1 MDPDPPLSQSNRA
14 STVSGVDL
22 LDGPDAHRVGRG
34 LVGVG
39 GSDLVAS
46 LERADRHAVE
56 GHHRFLGEGGH
67 ERVVVTGT
75 HRVVEQLLVLAHGLG
90 QIHAAMLMVRVVFV
104 YDGMA
109 APARN
114 QPPVHRDRDDE
125 GHGQRKRQAAPEEK
139 ARQPGLHRARDS
151 QHDRVVHYLHHGDGD
166 GVGGERHL
174 DGLPER
180 HARAQHR
187 PDGQRVAEEERQ
199 DDRERVIR
207 FEDLVEKVRISNPDA
222 DIELLRRAYVFS
234 AFEHKGQVRHS
245 GEPYLVHPLEVAD
258 QLADMKLD
266 VVAIAAGL
274 LHDIVEDTQTPIERI
289 KELFGV
295 DVAHV
300 VEGVTKLGSIQ
311 FSSSEQRQ
319 AENFR
324 KMLLAMVDDIRVILV
339 KLADRLHNMRTLHHL
354 PEERRI
360 KIAQETRDIYAPIAN
375 RLGMSKVKN
384 ELEEL
389 AFKYLEPKSYESL
402 RHRVESRRRATEGMI
417 EELKKNITAKLVDA
431 QIPVIQ
437 IDGRI
442 KRLFSIH
449 QKLKRQKIDLE
460 QVYDLVALRI
470 ITGSVRDCYAT
481 LGIIHQTWAPVPGR
495 IKDFIAM
502 PRPNGYQSLHTSVVS
517 ERGFPF
523 EVQIRSADMHRI
535 AEEGIAAHWKYK
547 EGRVGAD
554 RDEQYFIWLR
564 QLLEWQQEVRDPA
577 GVPAEPED
585 RALPGRGLHLHPE
598 GGGQGAA
605 ARRDAGRLRLRHSH
619 RRRPPVRRRPRQR
632 QDGAAPH
639 QAAQRRHR
647 RDRHR
652 AGPQAE
658 PRLAQLRRHLAGPQ
672 QDQALHPRRGENP
685 QPRAGKE
692 AVRQGSAPLR
702 PQREVAHRRG
712 ALRRAVDRAAACRRR
727 TSSSPRSRTARLS
740 AKAVLGKL
748 VPQEQLK
755 EPQQESALSSVV
767 RRVLGTGDEKIKVR
781 GIDDL
786 MVFRARCCNPIRGE
800 KIVGYITR
808 GKGVS
813 VHAAACPNVVNLL
826 YDPERRIDV
835 EWDKGSDPS
844 PYTVRLS
851 IQVEDRKG
859 ILADVSSKI
868 AGINTNI
875 RNVEATTTD
884 QMGRIDMTVEISDVK
899 HLQKVIKSLRSVDGV
914 VDVER
919 ASR

>member
-1 MDPDPPLSQSNRA
+1 M
-14 STVSGVDL
+14 
-22 LDGPDAHRVGRG
+22 
-34 LVGVG
+34 
-39 GSDLVAS
+39 
-46 LERADRHAVE
+46 
-56 GHHRFLGEGGH
+56 
-67 ERVVVTGT
+67 
-75 HRVVEQLLVLAHGLG
+75 
-90 QIHAAMLMVRVVFV
+90 
-104 YDGMA
+104 
-109 APARN
+109 
-114 QPPVHRDRDDE
+114 
-125 GHGQRKRQAAPEEK
+125 
-139 ARQPGLHRARDS
+139 
-151 QHDRVVHYLHHGDGD
+151 
-166 GVGGERHL
+166 
-174 DGLPER
+174 
-180 HARAQHR
+180 
-187 PDGQRVAEEERQ
+187 
-199 DDRERVIR
+199 IR
-207 FEDLVEKVRISNPDA
+207 FEDLAEKVRSSSPDA

-289 KELFGV
+289 RELFGA

-300 VEGVTKLGSIQ
+300 VQGVTKLGSIQ
-311 FSSSEQRQ
+311 FSSSEERQ

-354 PEERRI
+354 PEERRV

-375 RLGMSKVKN
+375 RLGMSKIKN

-389 AFKYLEPKSYESL
+389 AFKHLEPKAYESL
-402 RHRVESRRRATEGMI
+402 RQRVEARRRATEGMI
-417 EELKKNITAKLVDA
+417 EELRRTVTAKLVEA
-431 QIPVIQ
+431 QVPVMH

-470 ITGSVRDCYAT
+470 ITGSVRDCYAA

-523 EVQIRSADMHRI
+523 EVQIRSAEMHRI

-554 RDEQYFIWLR
+554 RDEQYFLWLR
-564 QLLEWQQEVRDPA
+564 QLLEWQQEVRDPQ
-577 GVPAEPED
+577 EFLQNLKIELYPEEVYIFTPKGEVK
-585 RALPGRGLHLHPE
+585 ALPRDSTPVDFAYTIHTDVGHQCVGARVNGKMVPLRTRLRNGDIVEVITTAGHKPSRDWLNFVTTSRARNKIRHFIHAEEKIRSVELGRKLFDKE
-598 GGGQGAA
+598 
-605 ARRDAGRLRLRHSH
+605 ARRYGLSVKALTEGE
-619 RRRPPVRRRPRQR
+619 QF
-632 QDGAAPH
+632 AALLTEHALQKPDDLFT
-639 QAAQRRHR
+639 AIAY
-647 RDRHR
+647 
-652 AGPQAE
+652 GK
-658 PRLAQLRRHLAGPQ
+658 LA
-672 QDQALHPRRGENP
+672 
-685 QPRAGKE
+685 
-692 AVRQGSAPLR
+692 
-702 PQREVAHRRG
+702 
-712 ALRRAVDRAAACRRR
+712 
-727 TSSSPRSRTARLS
+727 

-748 VPQEQLK
+748 VPQEELK
-755 EPQQESALSSVV
+755 EQQFSTLSTVV
-767 RRVLGTGDEKIKVR
+767 RKVLGTGEEKIKVR
-781 GIDDL
+781 GMDDL

-800 KIVGYITR
+800 TIIGYITR

-813 VHAAACPNVVNLL
+813 VHSATCSNVVNLL

-835 EWDKGSDPS
+835 EWDKGADSL

-851 IQVEDRKG
+851 IRVEDRKG
-859 ILADVSSKI
+859 ILADVSSRI
-868 AGINTNI
+868 ADINTNI

-899 HLQKVIKSLRSVDGV
+899 HLQKVIKSLRSIEGV

-919 ASR
+919 AAR

>member
-1 MDPDPPLSQSNRA
+1 M
-14 STVSGVDL
+14 
-22 LDGPDAHRVGRG
+22 
-34 LVGVG
+34 
-39 GSDLVAS
+39 
-46 LERADRHAVE
+46 
-56 GHHRFLGEGGH
+56 
-67 ERVVVTGT
+67 
-75 HRVVEQLLVLAHGLG
+75 
-90 QIHAAMLMVRVVFV
+90 
-104 YDGMA
+104 
-109 APARN
+109 
-114 QPPVHRDRDDE
+114 
-125 GHGQRKRQAAPEEK
+125 
-139 ARQPGLHRARDS
+139 
-151 QHDRVVHYLHHGDGD
+151 
-166 GVGGERHL
+166 
-174 DGLPER
+174 
-180 HARAQHR
+180 
-187 PDGQRVAEEERQ
+187 
-199 DDRERVIR
+199 IR
-207 FEDLVEKVRISNPDA
+207 FEDLVEKVRAYNPDA

-274 LHDIVEDTQTPIERI
+274 LHDIVEDTQTPIGRI
-289 KELFGV
+289 GELFGA

-300 VEGVTKLGSIQ
+300 VEGVTKLGAIP
-311 FSSSEQRQ
+311 FSSSEERQ

-354 PEERRI
+354 PEERRV

-375 RLGMSKVKN
+375 RLGMSKIKI

-389 AFKYLEPKSYESL
+389 AFRYLEPKAYESL
-402 RHRVESRRRATEGMI
+402 RARVESRRRATEGMI
-417 EELKKNITAKLVDA
+417 EDLKKTIATKLSEA
-431 QIPVIQ
+431 QVPVLR

-449 QKLKRQKIDLE
+449 QKLKRQRIDFD

-470 ITGSVRDCYAT
+470 VTGSVKDCYAA
-481 LGIIHQTWAPVPGR
+481 LGIIHQTWSPVPGR

-523 EVQIRSADMHRI
+523 EVQIRSAEMHRI

-547 EGRVGAD
+547 EGRIGAN

-564 QLLEWQQEVRDPA
+564 QLLEWQQEVRDPQ
-577 GVPAEPED
+577 EFLQNLKIDLYPEEVYSFTPKGEVK
-585 RALPGRGLHLHPE
+585 ALPRDATAVDFAYAIHTDVGHQCVGARVNGKMVPLRTRLRNGDIVEISTTPGHKPSRDWLNFVITSRARNKIKHFIQSEEKVRSLELGRKLFEKEARRFGISMKSLADGDAFGRVAGEYGMTKPDELFAAI
-598 GGGQGAA
+598 GYGKLA
-605 ARRDAGRLRLRHSH
+605 AR
-619 RRRPPVRRRPRQR
+619 
-632 QDGAAPH
+632 
-639 QAAQRRHR
+639 
-647 RDRHR
+647 
-652 AGPQAE
+652 
-658 PRLAQLRRHLAGPQ
+658 
-672 QDQALHPRRGENP
+672 
-685 QPRAGKE
+685 
-692 AVRQGSAPLR
+692 
-702 PQREVAHRRG
+702 
-712 ALRRAVDRAAACRRR
+712 
-727 TSSSPRSRTARLS
+727 
-740 AKAVLGKL
+740 AVLAKL
-748 VPQEQLK
+748 VPQEELK
-755 EPQQESALSSVV
+755 EAPETGLASVV

-800 KIVGYITR
+800 NIVGYITR

-813 VHAAACPNVVNLL
+813 VHSATCPNVVNLL

-835 EWDKGSDPS
+835 EWDKGTDVA

-851 IQVEDRKG
+851 IQVEDRRG
-859 ILADVSSKI
+859 ILADVSAKI

-899 HLQKVIKSLRSVDGV
+899 HLQKVIKSLRSIEGV